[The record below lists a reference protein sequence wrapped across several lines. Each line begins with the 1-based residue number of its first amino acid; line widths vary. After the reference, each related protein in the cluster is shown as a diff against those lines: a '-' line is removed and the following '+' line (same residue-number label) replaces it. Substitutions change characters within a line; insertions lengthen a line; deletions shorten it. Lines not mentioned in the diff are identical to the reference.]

1 MALARV
7 YDRAGEYAAA
17 AFILDPYLAA
27 GAETAY
33 DIWILAAETRL
44 RGGDFA
50 GAVGVLDRAM
60 TLFGIHP
67 RLLNLV
73 GDGYLG
79 LNRRVEARAAWEKS
93 LALNPGQP
101 ELRKKL
107 EALAARRPEM
117 EPIDLKQTES
127 YS

>member
-1 MALARV
+1 
-7 YDRAGEYAAA
+7 
-17 AFILDPYLAA
+17 
-27 GAETAY
+27 
-33 DIWILAAETRL
+33 
-44 RGGDFA
+44 
-50 GAVGVLDRAM
+50 
-60 TLFGIHP
+60 
-67 RLLNLV
+67 
-73 GDGYLG
+73 DGYLG